1 MQKYGSKNVALL
13 IPPFIILL
21 KESICTFKYF
31 FSSKDLMNFSKYHV
45 YIIERNNMALLIVSF
60 LIL

>member
-13 IPPFIILL
+13 IPSFIILL

-31 FSSKDLMNFSKYHV
+31 VLQKAYLKFQNIM
-45 YIIERNNMALLIVSF
+45 YIKLKEKTWLC
-60 LIL
+60 